1 MRIQLTSKSGV
12 TTKEGKF
19 GKTFQEIDIEFL
31 DLDGDRPKKK
41 HLVSF
46 NFKDF
51 SKIVEA
57 GIGSSWQITTKP
69 AKDPQYVDWVDA
81 TPLAAGEGSTAP
93 ASTAR
98 AIGSTTNANGGAGV
112 STPAYKSTY
121 ETPEER
127 AKKQVYIVR
136 QSAINAAIAYLSADC
151 QGKTMPDVNVVTDIA
166 RKFEAYVF
174 NGNVSGGSIPTVE

>member
-19 GKTFQEIDIEFL
+19 GKTFQEIDIEFQ
-31 DLDGDRPKKK
+31 DLDDGRAKKK

-51 SKIVEA
+51 PKIVEA

-81 TPLAAGEGSTAP
+81 TPLPTPAP
-93 ASTAR
+93 AGMVVAYHGER
-98 AIGSTTNANGGAGV
+98 ATPA
-112 STPAYKSTY
+112 TPAYKSTY

-136 QSAINAAIAYLSADC
+136 QSSITAALAFFE
-151 QGKTMPDVNVVTDIA
+151 GKTNSVAQVLDVA
-166 RKFEAYVF
+166 KQFEAHVF
-174 NGNVSGGSIPTVE
+174 GQEQAQIPTVE